1 MTLDFAALRWAKVE
15 NLERLARSLR
25 LVLPARRSKD
35 QYQRALARVLA
46 AALDKSVEVRG
57 AE

>member
-25 LVLPARRSKD
+25 LVLPVRRSKD
-35 QYQRALARVLA
+35 QYQRALARRLA
-46 AALDKSVEVRG
+46 AASRTTTRRWR
-57 AE
+57 

>member
-1 MTLDFAALRWAKVE
+1 MTLDFSTLRWAKIE

-25 LVLPARRSKD
+25 VALPVRRSET

-46 AALDKSVEVRG
+46 AALERKP
-57 AE
+57 